1 MYVNQLQQYRRN
13 VGAIVMNC
21 NPFTLGH
28 LYLIEYA
35 AKEVDQL
42 FIFVV
47 EEDASFFSFD
57 DRIMLVRE
65 GTKHLKNVI
74 VLPSGSFMISK
85 KTFAAYSNKAKLQN
99 EKIDSSL
106 DVEIFAN
113 YIAPSLGITIRFAGE
128 EPLDNVTRQYNE
140 TMRRILPEHGIE
152 FRTIK
157 RKNQSGEPISASRV
171 RKLLAEKEIS

>member
-85 KTFAAYSNKAKLQN
+85 KHLQHILI
-99 EKIDSSL
+99 KQ
-106 DVEIFAN
+106 N
-113 YIAPSLGITIRFAGE
+113 YR
-128 EPLDNVTRQYNE
+128 
-140 TMRRILPEHGIE
+140 M
-152 FRTIK
+152 
-157 RKNQSGEPISASRV
+157 
-171 RKLLAEKEIS
+171 RKLIHHWMWKYLQIILHQVWV